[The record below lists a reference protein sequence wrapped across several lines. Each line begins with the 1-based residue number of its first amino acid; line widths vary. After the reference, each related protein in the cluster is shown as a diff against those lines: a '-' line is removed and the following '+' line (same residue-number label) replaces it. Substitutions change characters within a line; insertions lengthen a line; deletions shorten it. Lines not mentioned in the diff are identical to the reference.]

1 MLGPITAFRLV
12 LLDVPDAEVYP
23 WLPESAEPWPWIWTS
38 GVAAL
43 TSWIRRKTE
52 HFGPLAREARDAVTR
67 LEQLAGPTD
76 PDDEDRDRALTRALH
91 EALSELHV
99 ALQVARLTREE
110 ALVAALLAALQGEP
124 SEAHARR
131 AGLPPG
137 PETRWLHAHNLPE
150 LLARIA
156 GARHHRGPAKAL
168 RAVEGI
174 AGLKAART

>member
-52 HFGPLAREARDAVTR
+52 HFGPLARD
-67 LEQLAGPTD
+67 
-76 PDDEDRDRALTRALH
+76 
-91 EALSELHV
+91 
-99 ALQVARLTREE
+99 
-110 ALVAALLAALQGEP
+110 
-124 SEAHARR
+124 ARR
-131 AGLPPG
+131 AGLLPG

-168 RAVEGI
+168 RAVEQLTPSEG
-174 AGLKAART
+174 RS